1 MMRLAV
7 LLTALLLAGC
17 AAPPPRVVYVQ
28 TACQEEIPPPAKQP
42 LQALRGLQPV
52 PTVDVV
58 ARAAIAE
65 VEYRRAREVLLESA
79 LERCR
84 K

>member
-1 MMRLAV
+1 MMRLVILFAV
-7 LLTALLLAGC
+7 LLTGC

-28 TACQEEIPPPAKQP
+28 TACQEEIPPPAAQP

-52 PTVDVV
+52 PTVNGVV
-58 ARAAIAE
+58 RAASAE

>member
-1 MMRLAV
+1 MMRLVVLAAV
-7 LLTALLLAGC
+7 LLTGC

-28 TACQEEIPPPAKQP
+28 TACQEETPPPTKQP

-58 ARAAIAE
+58 VRAAIAE

>member
-1 MMRLAV
+1 MMRLVVLAAV
-7 LLTALLLAGC
+7 LLAGC

-42 LQALRGLQPV
+42 LQALRGQQPV

-58 ARAAIAE
+58 VRAAIAE
-65 VEYRRAREVLLESA
+65 VEYRRAREVLLESV